1 MTDCLG
7 IEFPDDK
14 RIKIIMKI
22 LEQYNVDY
30 IKFHFKTFI
39 PPHKIKIIL
48 FQPRQIVI
56 DEILEYSKSEY
67 GKEDYLRQSSLQL
80 NDNERK
86 FIIDLVLK

>member
-1 MTDCLG
+1 MIDCLG

-14 RIKIIMKI
+14 RIKIIMEI

-30 IKFHFKTFI
+30 FKFHLKSI
-39 PPHKIKIIL
+39 VHPHKIKIIL

-56 DEILEYSKSEY
+56 DEILEYLKSEY
-67 GKEDYLRQSSLQL
+67 GKDDYLHQSSHQL

-86 FIIDLVLK
+86 IIIDLVLK